1 MRRSHGGNARKQKR
15 ELTDATFLS
24 VISGTDESLTALS
37 LPRFLARMSPMT
49 STTPSATLAERIYDQ
64 GLAPING
71 FVFSRFELGTAHC
84 SNCQCELMYYQDRE
98 ILRRALSIR
107 CRVCQELQTISL
119 GDR

>member
-24 VISGTDESLTALS
+24 VISGTDELLTSVSAAVLGEDVIDDVDD
-37 LPRFLARMSPMT
+37 
-49 STTPSATLAERIYDQ
+49 PSATLVERIYDQ

-98 ILRRALSIR
+98 ILRQGFIIR